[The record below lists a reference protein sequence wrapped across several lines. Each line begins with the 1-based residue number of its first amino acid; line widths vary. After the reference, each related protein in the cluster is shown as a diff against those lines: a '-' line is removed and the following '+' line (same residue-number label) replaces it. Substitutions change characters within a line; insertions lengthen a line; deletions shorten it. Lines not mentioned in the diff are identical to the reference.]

1 MVEFDTCPYPHCL
14 KPLENR
20 DSQFHEECGRRLQ
33 VCNKCDKINT
43 VFATFCSKCGGRL
56 PEFKSWAAPF
66 GNGLNNR
73 SADENFLLNVSFSE
87 KWRKDIHVEIDVSS
101 PEFIC
106 AGDLILI
113 HNQSTRSLEGYSLIT
128 DIHQDP
134 IFSKSWSMTRRA
146 YKAMS
151 PLQIDRY
158 AIFADGTNK
167 EARLVIINLLTLTKK
182 LESLSLKSPLNSNY
196 PPLIIGQYV
205 QDDVKEYMIC
215 YITVDTLNYYKFN
228 TKDTSFKLIYQI
240 PLDKPFQSSGL
251 WYPISFLGQTL
262 YLTKTGHGII
272 TTLYD
277 NNEIDYSNF
286 ELDLKNTYFQPSIF
300 IDRNKS
306 TGNLTH
312 LMIPVKSNDFTWSM
326 LFSNF
331 GSHWNHNLL
340 NEAKLET
347 NFEPSTFY
355 CTALNTS
362 SGAIYL
368 QSDTFFHFSFRD
380 NGIRY
385 PSYTVSGFSEIDAC
399 KMIAGAKNMLFAYDR
414 SGNLLAIN
422 PISHEK
428 IDTRNLNSTSKLA
441 SCPVYTDGFVVVQN
455 NKEVICLKI

>member
-20 DSQFHEECGRRLQ
+20 NSQFHEECGRRLR
-33 VCNKCDKINT
+33 VCNHCDKINT
-43 VFATFCSKCGGRL
+43 VFATFCSGCGGRL
-56 PEFKSWAAPF
+56 PEFKSWGAPF
-66 GNGLNNR
+66 GNEQNNR
-73 SADENFLLNVSFSE
+73 SADENFILNVSFSE
-87 KWRKDIHVEIDVSS
+87 KWRKDIHVEIDISS

-128 DIHQDP
+128 DIHNDP
-134 IFSKSWSMTRRA
+134 IFSKGWSMTRRA

-151 PLQIDRY
+151 PLQVDRY
-158 AIFADGTNK
+158 AIFADGTSK
-167 EARLVIINLLTLTKK
+167 EARLVIINLLTLRIKF
-182 LESLSLKSPLNSNY
+182 ESMSLKSPLNSNY

-205 QDDVKEYMIC
+205 QNDVKEYIIC
-215 YITVDTLNYYKFN
+215 YIAVDALNYYKFN
-228 TKDTSFKLIYQI
+228 TKDASFKLIHQI

-262 YLTKTGHGII
+262 FLTKTGHVII
-272 TTLYD
+272 TTLHD
-277 NNEIDYSNF
+277 NNEIGDSSF
-286 ELDLKNTYFQPSIF
+286 QLDLKNTYFQPSIF

-306 TGNLTH
+306 TSNLTR
-312 LMIPVKSNDFTWSM
+312 LMIPVRSNDFTWSM

-331 GSHWNHNLL
+331 ESQWNPGLL
-340 NEAKLET
+340 YEAKLET
-347 NFEPSTFY
+347 NFEPSTFS

-380 NGIRY
+380 NNIRCA
-385 PSYTVSGFSEIDAC
+385 SYIASGFSKIDAC
-399 KMIAGAKNMLFAYDR
+399 KMIAGAQNMLFACDT
-414 SGNLLAIN
+414 SGNLFAVN

-441 SCPVYTDGFVVVQN
+441 CCPVYTDGFVVVQN
-455 NKEVICLKI
+455 DKEVICLKI